1 MSTRIDSPLGKK
13 VELIKDSERCLSQ
26 RDLATKY
33 KISKGAVFNILKRKH
48 EYLNDY
54 ESNQSNG
61 VRRKIKN
68 DYGKRIDDETYEW
81 FVAQRAKNLPI
92 SGPILQEKAR
102 QIATK
107 LGEKIVFT
115 ASNGWLEK
123 F

>member
-1 MSTRIDSPLGKK
+1 MSTRIDLPLGKK

-61 VRRKIKN
+61 VRREIKN
-68 DYGKRIDDETYEW
+68 DYGKRIGDETYEW
-81 FVAQRAKNLPI
+81 FLVQRAKNLPI

>member
-1 MSTRIDSPLGKK
+1 M
-13 VELIKDSERCLSQ
+13 
-26 RDLATKY
+26 
-33 KISKGAVFNILKRKH
+33 
-48 EYLNDY
+48 
-54 ESNQSNG
+54 
-61 VRRKIKN
+61 RRKIKN

-102 QIATK
+102 QIATE